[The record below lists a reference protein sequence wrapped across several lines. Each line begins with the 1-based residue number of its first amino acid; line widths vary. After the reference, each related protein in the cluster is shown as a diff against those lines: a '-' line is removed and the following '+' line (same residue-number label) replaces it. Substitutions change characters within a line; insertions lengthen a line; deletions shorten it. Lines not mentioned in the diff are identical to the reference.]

1 MPEPDS
7 ATDESETSSSSV
19 GDRKIDSKY
28 IRYERNSTFAD
39 LLESLP
45 SDPQY
50 MSVDAFLDF
59 YEHMGGNYLI
69 RPDDLKH
76 PKFKV
81 LREATESLIQQL
93 NTKQLKGILVSILPS
108 KAVMHDK
115 LTKIVIDA
123 LLKRVNHLPFDQIL
137 FIDFLLNKYY
147 NSSELSKDY
156 NILRLKLQTMFLLKV
171 ENEMDGV
178 TDIQD
183 IMKILAYCENNFEI
197 VSSKIVNSLTTSLL
211 LLDDDKFSV
220 MDLTSILIFLA
231 NLGELDEHVEKLLSK
246 SLGLWIQAEVTA
258 NQVDVLLKVL
268 AAKRS
273 TIDKE
278 RFKDSDFIRKCI
290 NLVTQQDDRKVSFS
304 VQNSFNKLVS
314 FRIIFF
320 YSFSSNSNQFLN
332 WSCVFR
338 ELSVRI

>member
-19 GDRKIDSKY
+19 GDRKIESKY

-45 SDPQY
+45 SDSKY
-50 MSVDAFLDF
+50 VSVDAFLDF
-59 YEHMGGNYLI
+59 YEHMKGNYLI

-76 PKFKV
+76 PKFRV
-81 LREATESLIQQL
+81 LREATESFVQEM
-93 NTKQLKGILVSILPS
+93 NTKELKEILVSILPS

-123 LLKRVNHLPFDQIL
+123 VLKRVNHIPFDQIL

-147 NSSELSKDY
+147 NSSDLSKDY
-156 NILRLKLQTMFLLKV
+156 NILRLKLQTMFMLKV
-171 ENEMDGV
+171 ENELDGD
-178 TDIQD
+178 TD

-211 LLDDDKFSV
+211 LMDDDKFSV

-231 NLGELDEHVEKLLSK
+231 NLGELDEHVVKLFRK
-246 SLGLWIQAEVTA
+246 TLGLWIQAEVTA

-268 AAKRS
+268 SAKRN
-273 TIDKE
+273 TIDKD

-290 NLVTQQDDRKVSFS
+290 NLVIQQNDRKVSFS

-314 FRIIFF
+314 LRILFF
-320 YSFSSNSNQFLN
+320 YCFVQITNQFLN
-332 WSCVFR
+332 CWCVFR
-338 ELSVRI
+338 ELSIRI